1 MIQSNQQYAAETF
14 QDLNLEPGEI
24 AGSEFHECFFER
36 CSLVEVLFRACRF
49 VDCVFQH
56 CDLSMMQPAGS
67 LFAQVRFEHS
77 KVIGVD
83 WTRAKWPATRLH
95 RPPVFVESALNYSTF
110 IGLKLVGMVVR
121 DCKAIEVDFREADL
135 TKVDFSGTDLAGSLF
150 GRTNLTRAN
159 LSRARN
165 YRISPTENVLNQA
178 RFSLP
183 EAMSLL
189 DCLDIVLDEGEV

>member
-1 MIQSNQQYAAETF
+1 VIQSHQHYAAEAF
-14 QDLNLEPGEI
+14 QDLSLEPGEI
-24 AGSEFHECFFER
+24 EGSEFHECSFER
-36 CSLVEVLFRACRF
+36 CSLVEALFRECRF
-49 VDCVFQH
+49 VDCIFQE

-67 LFAQVRFEHS
+67 QFASVRFERS

-83 WTRAKWPATRLH
+83 WTRAQWPSTRLH
-95 RPPVFVESALNYSTF
+95 RPPAFVESALDYSTF
-110 IGLKLVGMVVR
+110 IGLKLAGMVVR

-135 TKVDFSGTDLAGSLF
+135 TKADFSGTDLAGSLF
-150 GRTNLTRAN
+150 GHTNLTQAN

-165 YRISPTENVLNQA
+165 YRISPTENLLSQA

-189 DCLDIVLDEGEV
+189 DCLDIVLDEV